1 VKLVENHKHNY
12 GLNTCL
18 AAIGLPKSTWYYQNK
33 EKVSYREK
41 YSHLREPIMRV
52 VTEHP
57 GYGYRRILPDLEEKG
72 HQVGEFVLR
81 RSLNRLNLGLLRSVS
96 KPKPSLP
103 RSYLNQSSRGLNLVK
118 DIKDPQPFEVFYTD
132 FTEIPYANGRN
143 KAYLMPILDHKTKWV
158 AGWAGGEHK
167 NTSLALDALNMT
179 HDNLEQIGID
189 LEDRFLHHDQDPVY
203 TGYSW
208 LQAILIR
215 EKARISFSE
224 NGARGNTYMESFN
237 GHFKG
242 ENGSLFY
249 DARNIWELRR
259 IIDTQINYYNM
270 RRRHSALGYL
280 APWSYINR
288 EVSLPEPVVDLALIS
303 S

>member
-1 VKLVENHKHNY
+1 MKLVEKHKNNY

-18 AAIGLPKSTWYYQNK
+18 AAIELPKSTWYYQKK
-33 EKVSYREK
+33 EKVSYEKK

-52 VTEHP
+52 VREHS
-57 GYGYRRILPDLEEKG
+57 GYGYRRILPDLQENG
-72 HQVGEFVLR
+72 YRVGEFVLR

-103 RSYLNQSSRGLNLVK
+103 RSYLKDSSNGLNLVK
-118 DIKDPQPFEVFYTD
+118 DIKDPVPFQVFYTD
-132 FTEIPYANGRN
+132 FTEIPYAHGR
-143 KAYLMPILDHKTKWV
+143 KKGYLMPILDHNTKWV
-158 AGWAGGEHK
+158 AGWALGEHK
-167 NTSLALDALNMT
+167 NTSLALEALNMT
-179 HDNLEQIGID
+179 HENLEQIGID

-203 TGYSW
+203 TGYRW
-208 LQAILIR
+208 LQAVLIK

-288 EVSLPEPVVDLALIS
+288 EVSLPEPVVDLAQIS

>member
-52 VTEHP
+52 VREHS

-132 FTEIPYANGRN
+132 FTEINYREGNN
-143 KAYLMPILDHKTKWV
+143 KAYLMPIIDHNTKWV
-158 AGWAGGEHK
+158 AGWAAGEHK